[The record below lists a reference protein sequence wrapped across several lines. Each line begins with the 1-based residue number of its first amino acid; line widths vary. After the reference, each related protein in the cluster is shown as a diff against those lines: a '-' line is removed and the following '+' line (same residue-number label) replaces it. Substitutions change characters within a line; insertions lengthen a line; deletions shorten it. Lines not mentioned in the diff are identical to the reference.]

1 MAFTETSK
9 RRISECDKQLQ
20 ILAYELEKLFGNI
33 QVSCG
38 KRGKADQELA
48 YKNGASRAHYGQS
61 PHNTEPDSKAIDF
74 VFVNAGKCDWSFKP
88 YQLMVIKAKEIAKRL
103 NLKLTY
109 GIEFK
114 SIVDAPH
121 IELTNWKQF
130 KV

>member
-48 YKNGASRAHYGQS
+48 YKNGTSRAHYGQS
-61 PHNTEPDSKAIDF
+61 PHNTDPDSNAIDF
-74 VFVNAGKCDWSFKP
+74 VFVNAGKCDWSIKP
-88 YQLMVIKAKEIAKRL
+88 YLLMIIKAKEIAKEKGL
-103 NLKLTY
+103 TLTY
-109 GIEFK
+109 GGEFK
-114 SIVDAPH
+114 SLKDYPH
-121 IELTNWKQF
+121 IEITNWRK
-130 KV
+130 